1 MWAAA
6 PGTKSDVP
14 MVGGGFEFMLGGWG
28 VGGLGDTMPIPMPGE
43 SGFFDASV

>member
-6 PGTKSDVP
+6 PGTKSDVL
-14 MVGGGFEFMLGGWG
+14 MVGGGFEFMLGGW
-28 VGGLGDTMPIPMPGE
+28 GDTMPIPMPGE